1 MQGGRTARTVPRL
14 GPSIACRWADMAI
27 RTGLREFLWMAAGA
41 AVLAAVVGTV
51 MHFHDDRTPSE
62 QIAERSRRT
71 AAVDRMSNALGIA
84 SEAEKSAV
92 LAVTDEDSKK
102 FADQAR
108 VATADVERAR
118 QDLAALLSA
127 GGTQDERDSL
137 ARFSEMFAELRRID
151 DGLLELAVRNTNLK
165 ATALAFGPAADSIRE
180 MTAALDR
187 IVAANT
193 VSADGASAALLARRA
208 EVGVLRLQTL
218 LAPHIAEESDAK
230 MDELER
236 RLAGEDAEVRKGLD
250 GLASLPEIAAGAD
263 LAEAA
268 AGYARFADVR
278 KQILALSR
286 ENTNVRSLSI
296 SLDQKRKAMRL
307 CREALAA
314 LRQAVE
320 DEPVPGLTHGP
331 PARPR

>member
-1 MQGGRTARTVPRL
+1 MTRGLTA
-14 GPSIACRWADMAI
+14 
-27 RTGLREFLWMAAGA
+27 
-41 AVLAAVVGTV
+41 LA
-51 MHFHDDRTPSE
+51 E
-62 QIAERSRRT
+62 
-71 AAVDRMSNALGIA
+71 L
-84 SEAEKSAV
+84 
-92 LAVTDEDSKK
+92 
-102 FADQAR
+102 
-108 VATADVERAR
+108 RAR
-118 QDLAALLSA
+118 SSGSPASSA
-127 GGTQDERDSL
+127 GVEEF
-137 ARFSEMFAELRRID
+137 ARSFAELEKVD
-151 DGLLELAVRNTNLK
+151 DEVLALAVRNTNLK

-230 MDELER
+230 MEELER
-236 RLAGEDAEVRKGLD
+236 RMAGEDAEVRKGLD

>member
-1 MQGGRTARTVPRL
+1 
-14 GPSIACRWADMAI
+14 MAI
-27 RTGLREFLWMAAGA
+27 RSGLREFLWMAAGA

-51 MHFHDDRTPSE
+51 MHFRDDRTPSE
-62 QIAERSRRT
+62 QIAERSRRA
-71 AAVDRMSNALGIA
+71 AAVERMSNALGIA

-92 LAVTDEDSKK
+92 LAVTDEDSKR
-102 FADQAR
+102 FADEAR
-108 VATADVERAR
+108 AATADVERGR
-118 QDLAALLSA
+118 QDLAALLA
-127 GGTQDERDSL
+127 EGGTADEREAL
-137 ARFSEMFAELRRID
+137 ARFSESFADLRRID
-151 DGLLELAVRNTNLK
+151 DGLLGLAVRNTNLK
-165 ATALAFGPAADSIRE
+165 ATALAFGPAADAIGE

-230 MDELER
+230 MEELER
-236 RLAGEDAEVRKGLD
+236 RMAGEDAEVRKGLD
-250 GLASLPEIAAGAD
+250 GLAALPETGTSAD
-263 LAEAA
+263 LAAA
-268 AGYARFADVR
+268 VAGYARFGDVR
-278 KQILALSR
+278 KQILSLSR

-296 SLDQKRKAMRL
+296 SLDQKQRTMRL
-307 CREALAA
+307 CREALSA

-320 DEPVPGLTHGP
+320 DEPAPGLTHGP